1 MHICFQ
7 THRQHFI
14 PQHFML
20 IWNWFGVVS
29 DYKLQHVND
38 GEFLVCNWSWR
49 KSLESEERWWLWLSP
64 SCLSESESFQGL
76 THTHTHTHT
85 HDAAAAAFRSSATLE
100 PRRRHF
106 YLLCVYK
113 TVRGG
118 LHVNFLTGMW
128 HLIEPHS
135 VLTTPARGQEVCFLG
150 GDEKYP
156 AYIPFSVKPDQR
168 ADWRISF
175 YSLGPLPV
183 FLLSPFLT
191 VSALLDGV
199 WII

>member
-1 MHICFQ
+1 
-7 THRQHFI
+7 
-14 PQHFML
+14 ML

-64 SCLSESESFQGL
+64 SCLSESESFQGP
-76 THTHTHTHT
+76 THTTPQLFSHAR
-85 HDAAAAAFRSSATLE
+85 AAASTLLSA
-100 PRRRHF
+100 P
-106 YLLCVYK
+106 CGK
-113 TVRGG
+113 TIRGG

-128 HLIEPHS
+128 HLIEPHN
-135 VLTTPARGQEVCFLG
+135 VLTTPARGQEVRFLG
-150 GDEKYP
+150 WDEKYP

-175 YSLGPLPV
+175 YSLGPLLSSSCLL
-183 FLLSPFLT
+183 FLLCQTL
-191 VSALLDGV
+191 SALLDGV